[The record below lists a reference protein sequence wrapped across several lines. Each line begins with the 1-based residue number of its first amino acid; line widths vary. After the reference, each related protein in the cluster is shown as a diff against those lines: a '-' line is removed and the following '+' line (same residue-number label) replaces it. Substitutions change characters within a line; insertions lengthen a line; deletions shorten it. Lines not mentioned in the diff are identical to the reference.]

1 MQRNHCA
8 YFNTKLLLFYLVLV
22 TDACRKCTTHF
33 LHCTMPQFS
42 HREPP
47 VKSDCMKLFAQRNL
61 LDYSIPP
68 SPCDFSKIS
77 SEMGEV
83 TSFSAAHSASTL
95 CRNFVLHASGWFN
108 FTSPLQLHSAAL
120 HAAFVSFQLSAL
132 AQCVP
137 FFSLPLS
144 LNNCTEDSYT
154 LYRNWHNYSTP
165 VDESL
170 A

>member
-1 MQRNHCA
+1 MQRNYCA
-8 YFNTKLLLFYLVLV
+8 YLNTILLLLNMVLV
-22 TDACRKCTTHF
+22 TDACRKCRTHF

-95 CRNFVLHASGWFN
+95 CRNFVLHASGWFK

>member
-1 MQRNHCA
+1 MPVESAEPTFCTARCLN
-8 YFNTKLLLFYLVLV
+8 LV
-22 TDACRKCTTHF
+22 TGNLPWNPTAWNF
-33 LHCTMPQFS
+33 F
-42 HREPP
+42 HRETCRIIQFPPP
-47 VKSDCMKLFAQRNL
+47 V
-61 LDYSIPP
+61 
-68 SPCDFSKIS
+68 IS
-77 SEMGEV
+77 QNIQCEMGEV
-83 TSFSAAHSASTL
+83 ASFSAVHSASTL
-95 CRNFVLHASGWFN
+95 CRNFVTLCRDFVRNASGWFN